1 MLAKRNVRQ
10 IKSPPLTSELLSTA
24 NELSSASDPAADW
37 ETEPVPVPVI
47 PIMIAVWFAGVLTGL
62 MLHYGYVFLRHWIA
76 GF

>member
-24 NELSSASDPAADW
+24 NELSSADEPAADW
-37 ETEPVPVPVI
+37 ETEPVPVI